1 METRGVRAF
10 GALQTAMTSLAW
22 LLGIKLDF
30 LKEQPVLLTAE
41 PSLQPLL
48 NLFLNAHNIFWRL
61 LQWLHCVLWV
71 ISSILPVAC
80 CSIQREH
87 LLKLYMS
94 KL

>member
-48 NLFLNAHNIFWRL
+48 EA
-61 LQWLHCVLWV
+61 
-71 ISSILPVAC
+71 SPVATLC
-80 CSIQREH
+80 LVGHQFHFACGMLFNTKGAPAKTLHE
-87 LLKLYMS
+87 
-94 KL
+94 